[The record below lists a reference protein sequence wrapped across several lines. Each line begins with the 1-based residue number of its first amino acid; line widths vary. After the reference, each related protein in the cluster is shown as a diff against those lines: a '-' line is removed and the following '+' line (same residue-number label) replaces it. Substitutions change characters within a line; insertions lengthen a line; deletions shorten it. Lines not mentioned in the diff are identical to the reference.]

1 MEITKENLE
10 DIVEMTC
17 SELASEISRSRII
30 SQEDLKIKAKVFL
43 SLAIK
48 NNASKVSKELNSQRE
63 KLLTQM
69 RIGQKDPKSRELEI
83 GEVNSKIKKANRVRE
98 QAKVVSD
105 KITYAKA
112 IHQVIFERLGE
123 TELLQIMKKAQEIQN
138 KSR

>member
-17 SELASEISRSRII
+17 SELASEILSSKII
-30 SQEDLKIKAKVFL
+30 SQEDLKIKTKVFL

-48 NNASKVSKELNSQRE
+48 KNASQVSKELNNQRE

-69 RIGQKDPKSRELEI
+69 RIGQKDPKSKELEI
-83 GEVNSKIKKANRVRE
+83 GEVNYKIKKANRVWE

-112 IHQVIFERLGE
+112 IHQVILERLGE
-123 TELLQIMKKAQEIQN
+123 TELLQIIKKAQEVQN